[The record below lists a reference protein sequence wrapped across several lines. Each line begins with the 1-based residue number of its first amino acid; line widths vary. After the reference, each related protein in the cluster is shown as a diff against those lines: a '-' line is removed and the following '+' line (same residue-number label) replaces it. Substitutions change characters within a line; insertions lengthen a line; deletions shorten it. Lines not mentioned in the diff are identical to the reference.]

1 METLENVKRSLRA
14 ISKQCLSR
22 GLSASS
28 RWALELL
35 TSAASSPSSDAPRL
49 AVCAPDNEADVLE
62 VDDEADDVYDFARS
76 LFEDKQFLRAA
87 HMLERDSPHRLDA
100 AASSNLSRRIDTDR
114 RTFLRLYSLFLDG
127 ERRRETERA
136 QGGDSLAR
144 VKAPVNP
151 NLSMI
156 LAELNTV
163 LESDKR
169 FSASQPANA
178 SDKTLQWRNSDPA
191 AHAVLSRQLP
201 RPQQLAMAHNISIQ
215 QQVFTMSA
223 AASAASTSH
232 FSTTCKP
239 NLSSNLHRV
248 DAFLL
253 WLRGVVLRELE
264 RRDEARTALLAAAR
278 AQPLLW
284 SAWSDLASVSS
295 SRAELDALDLP
306 AHWAAHVFRAHAL
319 LELQASSP
327 ASLQALQ
334 PVSSA
339 FPRSPFLKAMA
350 ARALYNLRRFDQA
363 QLLLEALRRDDPHR
377 LEDVDTLSNILYVRG
392 EAAQLSALAQEVF
405 ALDRYSPQACCVV
418 GNFFSARREHE
429 RAVLSFRRALRLD
442 PLFLGAWTLM
452 GHEYVELKN
461 TAAAVECYRRAV
473 DANARDY
480 RAWYGLGQTYEI
492 LQMFLYAAHYYRRA
506 CALRPHDARM
516 WCALGSCYESLE
528 RRGDAVACL
537 ERAALYSDK
546 SSVAA
551 LRLARLYR
559 EDGSVAAACKWYALY
574 AEEGEGAES
583 GAGPRN
589 ARDVEGREGV
599 GGGEVA
605 EALLFLATAAQD
617 EGRLLDAETFV
628 LRVLAISVLAP
639 NLRQDA
645 RALLDKVRCEQRDA
659 QFESAHQDKA
669 QRRNRERSGALARS
683 EFAGPPTSNSPALPL
698 PRSLASA
705 PVSIATGYPQTGPA
719 GAWPALG
726 RGAPWGA
733 VVSEVTASN
742 VWERSGSIQPL
753 SAADAHLRHTE
764 VAPGVAEPS
773 PALLRGVSFS
783 RGSIP
788 RRAARSGAR
797 AGAPS
802 GASAGR
808 GDRDERL
815 HDDVDDDGEFGEM
828 TGLGLASAV
837 AGEAPD
843 SSLTSASLDFL
854 ASPLIALSFGS
865 RSGEGGAVEGGF
877 VESAFPDA
885 SGEGMEVDRSRD

>member
-1 METLENVKRSLRA
+1 M
-14 ISKQCLSR
+14 SR
-22 GLSASS
+22 GLAASS

-35 TSAASSPSSDAPRL
+35 TSAAPPSSDAPRL
-49 AVCAPDNEADVLE
+49 AVCVPDDEAGVLGE
-62 VDDEADDVYDFARS
+62 DDEADDVYDFARS
-76 LFEDKQFLRAA
+76 LFEDRQFLRAA
-87 HMLERDSPHRLDA
+87 LVLERDSPHRLDA
-100 AASSNLSRRIDTDR
+100 AAVSNLSQQDNFNR

-127 ERRRETERA
+127 ERRSETERA

-156 LAELNTV
+156 LAELNTL
-163 LESDKR
+163 LESHKR
-169 FSASQPANA
+169 FSANQPANA

-191 AHAVLSRQLP
+191 AHADLARQLP

-215 QQVFTMSA
+215 QQAFTMSP
-223 AASAASTSH
+223 AASAASNPH
-232 FSTTCKP
+232 YFTTICKP
-239 NLSSNLHRV
+239 NLSSNLRRV

-253 WLRGVVLRELE
+253 WLHGVVLRELE
-264 RRDEARTALLAAAR
+264 RRDEARAALLAAAR

-284 SAWSDLASVSS
+284 SAWSDLASVCST
-295 SRAELDALDLP
+295 RAELDALDLP

-392 EAAQLSALAQEVF
+392 EAARLSALAQEVF

-442 PLFLGAWTLM
+442 PFFLGAWTLM

-516 WCALGSCYESLE
+516 WCALGTCYESLE

-574 AEEGEGAES
+574 AEEGEGDES
-583 GAGPRN
+583 GAGPRI
-589 ARDVEGREGV
+589 ARCGEGREGA

-605 EALLFLATAAQD
+605 EALLFLATAARD

-628 LRVLAISVLAP
+628 LRVLAISALAP

-659 QFESAHQDKA
+659 QFESAHRDKA
-669 QRRNRERSGALARS
+669 QRRNIVRSGVLTKS
-683 EFAGPPTSNSPALPL
+683 EFAETSSSPALPL
-698 PRSLASA
+698 PGSLASA
-705 PVSIATGYPQTGPA
+705 PVSVVTGHLQTGPA

-733 VVSEVTASN
+733 VVSEVTASTASN
-742 VWERSGSIQPL
+742 IWERSGSSQPL
-753 SAADAHLRHTE
+753 SAAEAHLRHTE

-797 AGAPS
+797 AVAPS

-828 TGLGLASAV
+828 SGLVLASAV
-837 AGEAPD
+837 AGEAAD
-843 SSLTSASLDFL
+843 SSLASASLDFL
-854 ASPLIALSFGS
+854 ASPSVALSFGGH
-865 RSGEGGAVEGGF
+865 SGEGGAMEGGF
-877 VESAFPDA
+877 VESASPDA
-885 SGEGMEVDRSRD
+885 SGEGMEVDSSRD